1 MLAAYCALYWIPV
14 GWVWARLL
22 KEWTPD
28 RPLLALRL
36 TIGGAAWW
44 CLIEYLRGWLLTGFP
59 WNYLGASQWENY
71 SLLQLASLGG
81 TLALSFL
88 LVLLNLGIALSLAGL
103 FESLGKRQP
112 RRMHPELYLPILLL
126 VVSFSWGG
134 RELRRLS
141 QKPTQSLKIAVIQP
155 LAANKWSPE
164 LALDNFRVLWELS
177 DAALSLKPDL
187 LLWPETAVPEELKH
201 SKTATELVRSL
212 VKSGTPLLVGSL
224 DYEDLSDDDQ
234 LERVYYNSSFMIRP
248 DGMLD
253 SEYRKKHLVMF
264 GEYMPFGKFLPFLRS
279 LTPMPEDVTPGN
291 KDGVLPLPGSELNLG
306 MLICFEDLMPNLS
319 RELVEG
325 EADLFVN
332 QSNDAWF
339 DPLWGSHGHLA
350 NAVFRSVE
358 QRRPMVRG
366 TNSGISAWIDPRG
379 VVMDVIEDP
388 LTRKRQIRGF
398 KVFDVQIP
406 EQQEITFYHKYP
418 YAFLL
423 FCGVLSFLLI
433 TRKEIVA

>member
-1 MLAAYCALYWIPV
+1 
-14 GWVWARLL
+14 
-22 KEWTPD
+22 
-28 RPLLALRL
+28 
-36 TIGGAAWW
+36 
-44 CLIEYLRGWLLTGFP
+44 
-59 WNYLGASQWENY
+59 
-71 SLLQLASLGG
+71 
-81 TLALSFL
+81 
-88 LVLLNLGIALSLAGL
+88 
-103 FESLGKRQP
+103 
-112 RRMHPELYLPILLL
+112 MHPELYLPILLL

-141 QKPTQSLKIAVIQP
+141 QKPTQSLKVAVIQP

-201 SKTATELVRSL
+201 SKTAIELVRSL

-224 DYEDLSDDDQ
+224 DYEDLSDDDE

-279 LTPMPEDVTPGN
+279 LTPMPEDITPGN
-291 KDGVLPLPGSELNLG
+291 KDGVLPLPGSEYNLG

-332 QSNDAWF
+332 QTNDAWF
-339 DPLWGSHGHLA
+339 DPLWGSKGHLA

-406 EQQEITFYHKYP
+406 EQQEFTFYYKYP

-423 FCGVLSFLLI
+423 LCVGLSFLLI
-433 TRKEIVA
+433 TRKEAVA